1 MLQIAEDYSTPYF
14 RFNVHHGLQNMM
26 LDEWTDKKR
35 DVLNEQT
42 GLFEKTRMSTL
53 DYLKL
58 ATEAYLA
65 SFAERASSRDPEI
78 MVQDNIRDSAKFL
91 VEYRR
96 AREVGSG
103 GGGLPNG
110 VVR

>member
-1 MLQIAEDYSTPYF
+1 MEKIAEDYSTPYF
-14 RFNVHHGLQNMM
+14 RFNVQHGLQNMM
-26 LDEWTDKKR
+26 LDEWTEKKR
-35 DVLNEQT
+35 DVFNEET
-42 GLFEKTRMSTL
+42 GRFEKTRMSTL

-65 SFAERASSRDPEI
+65 STAERASSRDPEVL
-78 MVQDNIRDSAKFL
+78 VQDNIRDSAKLL

-103 GGGLPNG
+103 GAGLPNG
-110 VVR
+110 AVR